1 MVPGLV
7 SFVVQMVAFFLQVKL
22 DPVVKTNDFCSRPC
36 LSNKDMLESTGIQ
49 AGISVSSENVTI
61 SKKLDISLKN

>member
-36 LSNKDMLESTGIQ
+36 LSNKDMLKPTGVQ
-49 AGISVSSENVTI
+49 AGISVQKVQKICYHFKEMRY
-61 SKKLDISLKN
+61 